1 MNQLFSERSICL
13 DMDSGRDRLI
23 EAGFWLGQEGKS
35 REVLADSRT
44 VSREVENP
52 TFISKIRGDYGLI
65 WAVGERR
72 NKLPESSL
80 AKMGERLSVAVQGF
94 HPSSFLSEETARLRE
109 LTQGKK
115 VISAVSGGVDSTV
128 ATLVAREAL
137 GDNLL
142 PMIDTG
148 PLRSGEPE
156 QVKERLSRSPTSLKI
171 RLVHAGGKFLASV
184 KGERTAEEKR
194 KKFRETFYQI
204 LKEEAG
210 REGCEYIVQGTIAPD
225 WIETQGGIKTQHNI
239 LEQVGIDP
247 ATTYGFKII
256 EPLADL
262 YKDQVRSLGRHLN
275 LPREL
280 SERQPFPGPGLLV
293 RCIGNVTK
301 EKVRVLKEA
310 TKTVEAGLSPFNYE
324 QYFAAVIENRF
335 AKDPSPK
342 TVSETACEA
351 LGLPKSEVH
360 VDIFEDRITGVK
372 GDQRCYGL
380 LAGVKLSEE
389 SSETYGWLQDR
400 LRQLQTK
407 IVEIFPDITRVA
419 LLVKERRGGGPL
431 SILVRAVSTR
441 DFMTAAVSPVPW
453 KILKDISKQLL
464 KEESVSRVYY
474 DITPK
479 PPGTIEFE

>member
-1 MNQLFSERSICL
+1 LRQPS
-13 DMDSGRDRLI
+13 
-23 EAGFWLGQEGKS
+23 
-35 REVLADSRT
+35 AD
-44 VSREVENP
+44 
-52 TFISKIRGDYGLI
+52 
-65 WAVGERR
+65 
-72 NKLPESSL
+72 
-80 AKMGERLSVAVQGF
+80 KMGKRLSVAVEGF
-94 HPSSFLSEETARLRE
+94 HPLSFLSEETARLRD
-109 LTQGKK
+109 LARGKK

-128 ATLVAREAL
+128 AALVARQAL

-142 PMIDTG
+142 PIMIDTG
-148 PLRSGEPE
+148 FLRLGEPE
-156 QVKERLSRSPTSLKI
+156 RVKERLAKSPTSL
-171 RLVHAGGKFLASV
+171 RVSLVHASGRFLASV
-184 KGERTAEEKR
+184 KGETTAEEKR

-204 LKEEAG
+204 LKEEAEK
-210 REGCEYIVQGTIAPD
+210 EGCEFILQGTIAPD

-262 YKDQVRSLGRHLN
+262 YKDQVRTLARHLN
-275 LPREL
+275 LPNEL

-301 EKVRVLKEA
+301 EKIRVLKEA
-310 TKTVEAGLSPFNYE
+310 TKMVETSLAPFNYE

-335 AKDPSPK
+335 AKDPSLD
-342 TVSETACEA
+342 TVPETASEA
-351 LGLPKSEVH
+351 LGLPESEVH
-360 VDIFEDRITGVK
+360 ADVFEDRVTGVK

-380 LAGVKLSEE
+380 IAGVKLSEE
-389 SSETYGWLQDR
+389 SRETYGWLQDR
-400 LRQLQTK
+400 LLQLQAG
-407 IVEIFPDITRVA
+407 IVEKFRDITRVA

-453 KILKDISKQLL
+453 KILKDIGQQIL
-464 KEESVSRVYY
+464 KEENVSRVYY

>member
-1 MNQLFSERSICL
+1 M
-13 DMDSGRDRLI
+13 
-23 EAGFWLGQEGKS
+23 GK
-35 REVLADSRT
+35 
-44 VSREVENP
+44 
-52 TFISKIRGDYGLI
+52 
-65 WAVGERR
+65 
-72 NKLPESSL
+72 
-80 AKMGERLSVAVQGF
+80 RLSVAVEGF
-94 HPSSFLSEETARLRE
+94 HPSSFLSEETARLRD
-109 LTQGKK
+109 LARGKK

-128 ATLVAREAL
+128 ATLVARQAL

-142 PMIDTG
+142 PIMIDTG
-148 PLRSGEPE
+148 FLRLGEPE
-156 QVKERLSRSPTSLKI
+156 SVKERLAKPPTSL
-171 RLVHAGGKFLASV
+171 RVSLVHASGRFLASV
-184 KGERTAEEKR
+184 KGETTAEEKR

-204 LKEEAG
+204 LKEEAEK
-210 REGCEYIVQGTIAPD
+210 EGCEFILQGTIAPD

-262 YKDQVRSLGRHLN
+262 YKDQVRTLGRHLN
-275 LPREL
+275 LPSEL

-301 EKVRVLKEA
+301 EKIRVLKEA
-310 TKTVEAGLSPFNYE
+310 TKMVETSLTPFNYE

-335 AKDPSPK
+335 AKDPSLE
-342 TVSETACEA
+342 TVSETASEA
-351 LGLPKSEVH
+351 LGLPKGEVH
-360 VDIFEDRITGVK
+360 ADVFEDRVTGVK

-389 SSETYGWLQDR
+389 SRETYGWLQDR
-400 LRQLQTK
+400 LRQLQAG
-407 IVEIFPDITRVA
+407 IVEKFSDITRVA

-441 DFMTAAVSPVPW
+441 DFMTAAASPVPW
-453 KILKDISKQLL
+453 KILKDIGQQVL

>member
-1 MNQLFSERSICL
+1 M
-13 DMDSGRDRLI
+13 
-23 EAGFWLGQEGKS
+23 GK
-35 REVLADSRT
+35 
-44 VSREVENP
+44 
-52 TFISKIRGDYGLI
+52 
-65 WAVGERR
+65 
-72 NKLPESSL
+72 
-80 AKMGERLSVAVQGF
+80 RLSVAVEGF
-94 HPSSFLSEETARLRE
+94 HPSSFLSEETARLRD
-109 LTQGKK
+109 LAQGKK

-128 ATLVAREAL
+128 ATLVARQAL

-142 PMIDTG
+142 PIMINTG
-148 PLRSGEPE
+148 FLRLGEPE
-156 QVKERLSRSPTSLKI
+156 RVKERLAKSPTLL
-171 RLVHAGGKFLASV
+171 RVNLVHASGRFLASV
-184 KGERTAEEKR
+184 KVETTAEEKR

-204 LKEEAG
+204 LKEEAEK
-210 REGCEYIVQGTIAPD
+210 EGCEFILQGTIAPD
-225 WIETQGGIKTQHNI
+225 WIETQGGIKTQHNV

-262 YKDQVRSLGRHLN
+262 YKDQVRTLGRHLN
-275 LPREL
+275 LPNEL

-293 RCIGNVTK
+293 RCIGNVTR
-301 EKVRVLKEA
+301 EKMRVLKEA
-310 TKTVEAGLSPFNYE
+310 TKMVETSLAPFNYE

-335 AKDPSPK
+335 AKDPSLE
-342 TVSETACEA
+342 TVSETASEG

-360 VDIFEDRITGVK
+360 ADVFEDRVTGVK

-389 SSETYGWLQDR
+389 SRETYGWLQDR
-400 LRQLQTK
+400 LRQLQTG
-407 IVEIFPDITRVA
+407 IVERFPEVTRVA

-453 KILKDISKQLL
+453 KILKDIGQQVL

-479 PPGTIEFE
+479 PPGTVEFE

>member
-1 MNQLFSERSICL
+1 LRQPS
-13 DMDSGRDRLI
+13 
-23 EAGFWLGQEGKS
+23 
-35 REVLADSRT
+35 AD
-44 VSREVENP
+44 
-52 TFISKIRGDYGLI
+52 
-65 WAVGERR
+65 
-72 NKLPESSL
+72 
-80 AKMGERLSVAVQGF
+80 KMGKRMSVAVEGF
-94 HPSSFLSEETARLRE
+94 HPSSFLSEETARLRD
-109 LTQGKK
+109 LARGKK

-128 ATLVAREAL
+128 ATLVARQAI

-142 PMIDTG
+142 PIMIDTG
-148 PLRSGEPE
+148 FLRLGEPE
-156 QVKERLSRSPTSLKI
+156 RVKERLAKPPTLLRVS
-171 RLVHAGGKFLASV
+171 LVHASGRFLASV
-184 KGERTAEEKR
+184 KGETTAEEKR

-204 LKEEAG
+204 LKEEAEK
-210 REGCEYIVQGTIAPD
+210 EGCEFILQGTIAPD

-262 YKDQVRSLGRHLN
+262 YKDQVRTLGRHLN
-275 LPREL
+275 LPNEL

-301 EKVRVLKEA
+301 EKIRVLKEA
-310 TKTVEAGLSPFNYE
+310 TKMVETSLTPFNYE

-335 AKDPSPK
+335 AKDPSLE
-342 TVSETACEA
+342 TVSEAASEA
-351 LGLPKSEVH
+351 LGLPKGEVH
-360 VDIFEDRITGVK
+360 ADVFEDRVTGVK

-389 SSETYGWLQDR
+389 SRETYGWLQDR
-400 LRQLQTK
+400 LRQLQAG
-407 IVEIFPDITRVA
+407 IVEKFPDITRVA

-453 KILKDISKQLL
+453 KIIKDIGQQIL
-464 KEESVSRVYY
+464 KEENVSRVYY